1 MKMLIV
7 CLFSLFLI
15 ESAAGQEN
23 EEDPHNSSQLELL
36 LENNPD
42 DDSERSSTFDALEF
56 YRSNPININ
65 TATFQELTEVPF
77 LSSNVAMKIM
87 SLRDSLG
94 EISIVDLRALPELDE
109 QTVALVSQFFTF
121 RKDARGP
128 TSLVDSQESS
138 RISFR
143 SRGTSDLQLRRAFRE
158 GDYFGNRFREYLRL
172 EYIAPQAG
180 GGILYDKD
188 AGERFSDG
196 FVSGYIGFDDIGI
209 VKKLVIGNYTVNAGE
224 GLTISDFRSS
234 SKGGDALLQIKSTG
248 RTIVPHLS
256 TDEFHYFQG
265 AAATADFYPLALTVF
280 LSKKKTDATVD
291 SSNTVRSFYTPGLFR
306 SQTELEK
313 KDVVEE
319 TAAGVVA
326 NIRIGRSHRLGAAI
340 LRSWYDKNVETQSA
354 HNFRSSDLSA
364 IGANANFVF
373 DFFSAFGEIAGNSWE
388 SRSAVVGFIYQ
399 VSRRLSVASQ
409 VRSYARAYANSFAY
423 GFGEQN
429 GSVNGESG
437 RYLGLEYRPSN
448 GIKISLYSD
457 EFILPEIG
465 KFTVAGS
472 EYVVRYEHTITKS
485 LSAFIQYREKTKM
498 QENSLLD
505 ENNELEKMEQARHQ
519 ESIRASMTYAINKW
533 MELSQRI
540 EWTRVGYS
548 ASRTNEEGM
557 LMFAELTWSYPS
569 PRLFGNAR
577 FAIFD
582 THSYDSRLYEFEGD
596 VRGGYSFPA
605 LYGRGIRWY
614 IVFGCKVLEQ
624 VEISFKY
631 SETLKSGAT
640 TLGSGDSEI
649 IGPLDNRVAIQL
661 DVVL

>member
-1 MKMLIV
+1 MKLFII

-15 ESAAGQEN
+15 EAAEGQET
-23 EEDPHNSSQLELL
+23 EEPSHNSPPLELL

-42 DDSERSSTFDALEF
+42 DNAERSNTLDALEF
-56 YRSNPININ
+56 YRSNPIDIN

-77 LSSNVAMKIM
+77 LSSIVAGKII

-94 EISIVDLRALPELDE
+94 GLSIVDLRAIPELDG
-109 QTVALVSQFFTF
+109 QTMALVSQFFTF
-121 RKDARGP
+121 GKAASGTRSSD
-128 TSLVDSQESS
+128 DSPGFS

-143 SRGTSDLQLRRAFRE
+143 SRGTSDLQLQKAIRE
-158 GDYFGNRFREYLRL
+158 GDYFGNKFRQYHRL
-172 EYIAPQAG
+172 KFIAARAG

-188 AGERFSDG
+188 AGEKFSDG
-196 FVSGYIGFDDIGI
+196 FVSGYIGFDDVGI

-224 GLTISDFRSS
+224 GLTISGFRSS
-234 SKGGDALLQIKSTG
+234 SKGGDALLQVKSTG

-265 AAATADFYPLALTVF
+265 AAATVDFYPLTLTVF
-280 LSKKKTDATVD
+280 LSKKKTGATVD
-291 SSNTVRSFYTPGLFR
+291 SSNTLRSFYTSGLFR
-306 SQTELEK
+306 SPTELGK

-319 TAAGVVA
+319 TAAGVIA
-326 NIRIGRSHRLGAAI
+326 NIRVGRMHRLGAAI
-340 LRSWYDKNVETQSA
+340 LRSRYNKNIETQSS
-354 HNFRSSDLSA
+354 HNSRGSDISA
-364 IGANANFVF
+364 VGANANLAFES
-373 DFFSAFGEIAGNSWE
+373 FSAFGELAGNSWE

-409 VRSYARAYANSFAY
+409 VRSYANDYANSFAY

-429 GSVNGESG
+429 GTVNGESG
-437 RYLGLEYRPSN
+437 RYLGLAYRPLN

-457 EFILPEIG
+457 EFTLPEIG
-465 KFTVAGS
+465 KFTATGS
-472 EYVVRYEHTITKS
+472 EYVVRYEHTVTKS
-485 LSAFIQYREKTKM
+485 LSAFVQYKKKSKV
-498 QENSLLD
+498 QENSLLYA
-505 ENNELEKMEQARHQ
+505 NHELERILQARHQ
-519 ESIRASMTYAINKW
+519 ENLRASMTYSINKW

-540 EWTRVGYS
+540 ELTRVGYS
-548 ASRTNEEGM
+548 VSPTNERGM
-557 LMFAELTWSYPS
+557 LMFAELTWSFPS

-582 THSYDSRLYEFEGD
+582 THSYDSRLYEFERD

-605 LYGRGIRWY
+605 LYGRGVRWY

-624 VEISFKY
+624 AEISFKY
-631 SETLKSGAT
+631 SETLKSGVA

-649 IGPLDNRVAIQL
+649 IGPLDNRVTFQL
-661 DVVL
+661 DVVM

>member
-1 MKMLIV
+1 MKMFIV

-15 ESAAGQEN
+15 EAAAGQEK
-23 EEDPHNSSQLELL
+23 EELPRNSPPLELL

-42 DDSERSSTFDALEF
+42 DDAERSSTLDALEF
-56 YRSNPININ
+56 YRSNPIDIN

-77 LSSNVAMKIM
+77 LPSIVAGKIIG
-87 SLRDSLG
+87 LRDSLG
-94 EISIVDLRALPELDE
+94 SLSIVDLRAIPELDG
-109 QTVALVSQFFTF
+109 QTMALVSQFFTF
-121 RKDARGP
+121 GKDTRGP
-128 TSLVDSQESS
+128 TSSADSPGSS

-143 SRGTSDLQLRRAFRE
+143 SRVTSDLQLRKAFRQ
-158 GDYFGNRFREYLRL
+158 GDYFGNRFREYDRL
-172 EYIAPQAG
+172 EFISARAG

-188 AGERFSDG
+188 AGEKFSDG
-196 FVSGYIGFDDIGI
+196 FVSGYIGFDDVGI
-209 VKKLVIGNYTVNAGE
+209 LKKLVIGNYTLNAGE
-224 GLTISDFRSS
+224 GLTISGFRSS

-256 TDEFHYFQG
+256 TDEFHYFHG
-265 AAATADFYPLALTVF
+265 VAATADFYPLALTVF

-291 SSNTVRSFYTPGLFR
+291 SSNTARSFYTSGLFR
-306 SQTELEK
+306 SGTELEK
-313 KDVVEE
+313 RDVVEE

-326 NIRIGRSHRLGAAI
+326 NIRVGRMHRIGAAI
-340 LRSWYDKNVETQSA
+340 LRSQYDKNIGTQSS
-354 HNFRSSDLSA
+354 HNSQGSDLSV

-373 DFFSAFGEIAGNSWE
+373 DSFSAFGEVAGNSWE
-388 SRSAVVGFIYQ
+388 SRSAAVGFIYQ

-409 VRSYARAYANSFAY
+409 MRSYANAYANSFAY

-429 GSVNGESG
+429 GTVNGENG
-437 RYLGLEYRPSN
+437 RYFGLEYRPSN
-448 GIKISLYSD
+448 GVKISLCSD
-457 EFILPEIG
+457 EFTLPEIG
-465 KFTVAGS
+465 KFTVTGS

-485 LSAFIQYREKTKM
+485 LSAFVQYKEKSKV

-505 ENNELEKMEQARHQ
+505 EDHELERIVQARHQ
-519 ESIRASMTYAINKW
+519 ESIRASMTYTINKW

-548 ASRTNEEGM
+548 VSRTNEQGM
-557 LMFAELTWSYPS
+557 LMFAELTWSFPS
-569 PRLFGNAR
+569 PRLFGNTR
-577 FAIFD
+577 FAIYE

-614 IVFGCKVLEQ
+614 VVFGCKVLAQ
-624 VEISFKY
+624 AEISFKY
-631 SETLKSGAT
+631 SETLKSGAA

-649 IGPLDNRVAIQL
+649 SGPLDNRVTFQL

>member
-1 MKMLIV
+1 MKMFII
-7 CLFSLFLI
+7 CFFSLFLI
-15 ESAAGQEN
+15 DAAEGQEK
-23 EEDPHNSSQLELL
+23 EEFQHNSPPLEML

-42 DDSERSSTFDALEF
+42 DDGERSSTLDALEF

-77 LSSNVAMKIM
+77 LSSIVAMKIVN
-87 SLRDSLG
+87 LRDSLG
-94 EISIVDLRALPELDE
+94 GLSIVDLRVIPELDG
-109 QTVALVSQFFTF
+109 QTMTLVSQFFTF
-121 RKDARGP
+121 GKDARGP
-128 TSLVDSQESS
+128 TTSVDSPGPS

-143 SRGTSDLQLRRAFRE
+143 SRGTSDLQVRRAFRE
-158 GDYFGNRFREYLRL
+158 GDYFGNSFRQYHRL
-172 EYIAPQAG
+172 EFITARTG

-188 AGERFSDG
+188 AGEKFSDG
-196 FVSGYIGFDDIGI
+196 FVSGYLGFDDLGI

-224 GLTISDFRSS
+224 GLTISGFRSS

-291 SSNTVRSFYTPGLFR
+291 SSNTVSSFYTSGLFR
-306 SQTELEK
+306 SRTEIEK
-313 KDVVEE
+313 RDVVEE

-326 NIRIGRSHRLGAAI
+326 NIRVGRMHRLGAAI
-340 LRSWYDKNVETQSA
+340 LRSRYDKNIEIQSSY
-354 HNFRSSDLSA
+354 NSRGSDFSA
-364 IGANANFVF
+364 IGANGNFVF
-373 DFFSAFGEIAGNSWE
+373 DSFSAFGEVAGNSWE
-388 SRSAVVGFIYQ
+388 SRSAAVGFIYQ
-399 VSRRLSVASQ
+399 ISRRLSVASQ
-409 VRSYARAYANSFAY
+409 LRSYANAYANSFAY

-429 GSVNGESG
+429 GAVNGESG

-457 EFILPEIG
+457 EFTLPEIG
-465 KFTVAGS
+465 KFTVTGS
-472 EYVVRYEHTITKS
+472 EYVVRYEHTITKT
-485 LSAFIQYREKTKM
+485 LSAFVQYREKSKA
-498 QENSLLD
+498 QEYSLLD
-505 ENNELEKMEQARHQ
+505 ENHELGKIVQARHQ
-519 ESIRASMTYAINKW
+519 ENMRASMTYTINKW
-533 MELSQRI
+533 LELSERI
-540 EWTRVGYS
+540 EWTCVEYS
-548 ASRTNEEGM
+548 IAHTNEQGM
-557 LMFAELTWSYPS
+557 LMFAELTWSFSS

-614 IVFGCKVLEQ
+614 IVFGYKVLEQ
-624 VEISFKY
+624 AEMSFKY
-631 SETLKSGAT
+631 SETLKSGAA

-649 IGPLDNRVAIQL
+649 IGPLDNRITFQL

>member
-1 MKMLIV
+1 MKIFIV
-7 CLFSLFLI
+7 CLFSLFLL
-15 ESAAGQEN
+15 EAAEGQEK
-23 EEDPHNSSQLELL
+23 EELSHGSSQLELL
-36 LENNPD
+36 LENNPED
-42 DDSERSSTFDALEF
+42 DAERSNTLDALEF

-77 LSSNVAMKIM
+77 LPSIVAGKIV

-94 EISIVDLRALPELDE
+94 GLSIVDLRAIPELDG
-109 QTVALVSQFFTF
+109 QTMALVSQFFTF
-121 RKDARGP
+121 GKDARGP
-128 TSLVDSQESS
+128 TSSVGSPASS
-138 RISFR
+138 KMSFR
-143 SRGTSDLQLRRAFRE
+143 SRGTSDLQLRRVFRQ
-158 GDYFGNRFREYLRL
+158 GDYFGNRFRQYHRL
-172 EYIAPQAG
+172 EFIAAQAG

-188 AGERFSDG
+188 AGEKFSDG
-196 FVSGYIGFDDIGI
+196 FVSGYIGFNDVGI
-209 VKKLVIGNYTVNAGE
+209 VKKLVIGNYTLNAGE
-224 GLTISDFRSS
+224 GLTISGFRSS

-256 TDEFHYFQG
+256 ADEFHYFHG

-291 SSNTVRSFYTPGLFR
+291 SSNTVRSFYTSGLFR
-306 SQTELEK
+306 SRTELEK

-326 NIRIGRSHRLGAAI
+326 NIRIGRRHRLGAAI
-340 LRSWYDKNVETQSA
+340 LRSWYDKNVETRSLYNSQ
-354 HNFRSSDLSA
+354 SSDFSA

-373 DFFSAFGEIAGNSWE
+373 DSFSAFGEVAGNSWE

-409 VRSYARAYANSFAY
+409 VRSYANAYANSFAY

-429 GSVNGESG
+429 GTVNGESG

-457 EFILPEIG
+457 ECALPEIG
-465 KFTVAGS
+465 KFTVTGS

-485 LSAFIQYREKTKM
+485 LSAFVQYREKSKV

-505 ENNELEKMEQARHQ
+505 ENHELERIVEARHQ
-519 ESIRASMTYAINKW
+519 ESMRASITYTINKW

-548 ASRTNEEGM
+548 VSRTNERGM
-557 LMFAELTWSYPS
+557 LMFAELRWSFPS

-582 THSYDSRLYEFEGD
+582 TQSYDSRLYEFEGD

-624 VEISFKY
+624 AEISFKY
-631 SETLKSGAT
+631 SETLKSGAA

-649 IGPLDNRVAIQL
+649 IGPLDNRLTFQL

>member
-1 MKMLIV
+1 MKMFIV

-15 ESAAGQEN
+15 EAADGQEK
-23 EEDPHNSSQLELL
+23 EELSHNSPPLELL

-42 DDSERSSTFDALEF
+42 DDAERSGTLDALEF
-56 YRSNPININ
+56 YRSNPIDIN

-77 LSSNVAMKIM
+77 LPSIVAGKIIG
-87 SLRDSLG
+87 LRDSLG
-94 EISIVDLRALPELDE
+94 SLSIVDLRAIPELDG
-109 QTVALVSQFFTF
+109 QAMALVSQFFTF
-121 RKDARGP
+121 GKVARGP
-128 TSLVDSQESS
+128 TSSADSPASS

-158 GDYFGNRFREYLRL
+158 GDYFGNRLRQYHRL
-172 EYIAPQAG
+172 EFIAPQAG

-188 AGERFSDG
+188 AGEKFSDG
-196 FVSGYIGFDDIGI
+196 FVSGYIGFDDVGI
-209 VKKLVIGNYTVNAGE
+209 MKKLVIGNYTVNAGE
-224 GLTISDFRSS
+224 GLTISGFRSS

-256 TDEFHYFQG
+256 TDEFHYFHG

-291 SSNTVRSFYTPGLFR
+291 SSNTIKSFYTSGLFR
-306 SQTELEK
+306 SRSALEK

-326 NIRIGRSHRLGAAI
+326 NIRVGRMHRLGAAI
-340 LRSWYDKNVETQSA
+340 LRSRYDKNIETQSLY
-354 HNFRSSDLSA
+354 NSQGSDFSA

-373 DFFSAFGEIAGNSWE
+373 DSFSAFGEVAGNSWE

-399 VSRRLSVASQ
+399 VSRRLSVATQ
-409 VRSYARAYANSFAY
+409 VRSYTNAYANSFAY

-429 GSVNGESG
+429 GAVNGESG

-448 GIKISLYSD
+448 GIKISLCSD
-457 EFILPEIG
+457 QFTIPEIG
-465 KFTVAGS
+465 KFTVTGS

-485 LSAFIQYREKTKM
+485 LSAFVQYREKSKA

-505 ENNELEKMEQARHQ
+505 ENHELERIVQTRHQ
-519 ESIRASMTYAINKW
+519 ESIRASMTYTINKW

-548 ASRTNEEGM
+548 VSPTNEQGM
-557 LMFAELTWSYPS
+557 LMFAELTWSFPS

-624 VEISFKY
+624 AEISFKY
-631 SETLKSGAT
+631 SETLKSGAAT
-640 TLGSGDSEI
+640 IGSGDSEI
-649 IGPLDNRVAIQL
+649 IGPLDNRITFQL